1 MKRVQIHLTK
11 PLIES
16 LDNDAEAKG
25 ISRAEMIRR
34 ILDAYY
40 EKRGE

>member
-1 MKRVQIHLTK
+1 MKRVQIHLPET
-11 PLIES
+11 LIEL
-16 LDNDAEAKG
+16 LDKDGKTKG